1 MAFYTIEKRITAK
14 GVTRYRVTVGV
25 KKGGEY
31 VHRENKTF
39 PRLPLARSWGAL
51 RVADIEAGGL
61 EKKEPGITLR
71 ELLTRYINDDSMYK
85 SDSKKSSLRSIMRS
99 SLADMLLTDITMN
112 LYVDYARMRREAI
125 KPSTLATELSYLK
138 NVLDLAHPFYDVRS
152 LPGELEAAKLYL
164 YTRNIIT
171 PSDKRNRRPT
181 REEFNL
187 LHENLTLAF
196 KNSPLGIRY
205 HDVFEFAV
213 YSCMRRG
220 EICQIKWADV
230 DFDNRSVIV
239 RDRKDPRKKI
249 GNHMVV
255 PLLGRAWDL
264 LIEQPRISDRIF
276 PYKPNTITEIFR
288 RTRDRLNIPDIRF
301 HDMRREAASRLFE
314 LGFSVEETA
323 QVTGHK
329 NLKTLWTVYREMYP
343 QTLHDR
349 FAQLQRERAKGD

>member
-1 MAFYTIEKRITAK
+1 MAFYTVEKRVTAK

-31 VHRENKTF
+31 IHRENKTF
-39 PRLPLARSWGAL
+39 PKLPLARSWGAQ
-51 RVADIEAGGL
+51 RVAYIEANGL
-61 EKKEPGITLR
+61 AKKGPGITLR
-71 ELLTRYINDDSMYK
+71 ELMERYLNDDTMSK
-85 SDSKKSSLRSIMRS
+85 SQSKRSSLGTIMRS
-99 SLADMLLTDITMN
+99 SLGDMLLSELTMSR
-112 LYVDYARMRREAI
+112 YVEYARIRRERV

-138 NVLDLAHPFYDVRS
+138 VILDLALPFYDIRA
-152 LPGELEAAKLYL
+152 LPAELDAAKTYL
-164 YTRNIIT
+164 YTRNIIA
-171 PSDKRNRRPT
+171 PSDKRNRRPS
-181 REEFNL
+181 RDEFNL
-187 LHENLTLAF
+187 LHESLIESFN
-196 KNSPLGIRY
+196 NSTRGIRY

-220 EICQIKWADV
+220 EICGITWADV
-230 DFDNRSVIV
+230 DFENRSVIV

-264 LIEQPRISDRIF
+264 LIGQPRTNERVF

-288 RTRDRLNIPDIRF
+288 RTRDKLNIPDIRF

-314 LGFSVEETA
+314 LGFSVEEVA

-349 FAQLQRERAKGD
+349 FNELTARKNKN